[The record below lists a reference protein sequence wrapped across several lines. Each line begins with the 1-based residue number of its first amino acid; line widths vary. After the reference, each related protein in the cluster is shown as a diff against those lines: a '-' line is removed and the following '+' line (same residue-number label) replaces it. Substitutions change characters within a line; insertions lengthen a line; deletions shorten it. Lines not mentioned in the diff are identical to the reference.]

1 MLRGH
6 RGRSWCA
13 GCLNMLAVKSILV
26 WERPAG
32 VALLQAIRVQEHEEF
47 VQFSVEER
55 FIYRQA
61 CHDHKMFDEQL
72 AYEGANVNTREALL
86 KRCAHFCLE
95 TEAGDAGEAV
105 RFLGRDKRA
114 RIEHLRQQLELE
126 ASRAAHL
133 SIWEK
138 AKHSLLA
145 HKAQHAEAEKFIHE
159 VYRTGEQAWKE
170 KDPEKKSFEM
180 QIELYDKDGLPRIR
194 PEVRLKQPIRD
205 DQVYPRLNFR
215 HVIQHAVARRS
226 VPRADQ
232 ILSELKLGL

>member
-1 MLRGH
+1 M
-6 RGRSWCA
+6 
-13 GCLNMLAVKSILV
+13 
-26 WERPAG
+26 
-32 VALLQAIRVQEHEEF
+32 QEHEEF

-61 CHDHKMFDEQL
+61 CHDHDMFDEQL
-72 AYEGANVNTREALL
+72 AYEGANVSTREALL
-86 KRCAHFCLE
+86 KRCAHFCLDMDAE
-95 TEAGDAGEAV
+95 DAGEAV

-114 RIEHLRQQLELE
+114 HIEHLRQQLKLE

-133 SIWEK
+133 SIWES

-159 VYRTGEQAWKE
+159 VYQTSEQVWKE

-180 QIELYDKDGLPRIR
+180 QIELYDKDGFLRIR
-194 PEVRLKQPIRD
+194 PEVRFKQPLRD

-215 HVIQHAVARRS
+215 HVVQHAVARRC